1 MLVNYMEVIV
11 DNLLP
16 EILEEYQDICKC
28 EKCIEDIKALTL
40 NNLKP
45 MYVVSDKG
53 SMYVRI
59 NELKMHFKANVMK
72 EMILSINTV
81 SKNPHHES
89 SN

>member
-1 MLVNYMEVIV
+1 MLINYTEIIV

-16 EILEEYQDICKC
+16 EILNEYDDICKC

-53 SMYVRI
+53 SMYARI
-59 NELKMHFKANVMK
+59 NELKMQFKANVMK
-72 EMILSINTV
+72 EMMLAINTV
-81 SKNPHHES
+81 CQNPHR
-89 SN
+89 